1 MTKRIVIALGGN
13 AILTKDASATA
24 QQLALIKT
32 AHQLAVLLTANSDW
46 QIIITHGN
54 GPQVGN
60 LLLQQQRGSNSDLPA
75 MPLYTVGAMT
85 QGAIG
90 FWLANAL
97 TQAFMERGLTNDVVA
112 LVTRTVVDGQDKAF
126 QHPTKPI
133 GPFYSPKMAKHLQ
146 ALHPDWIILED
157 AGRGYRRMVASP
169 QPLNIVEAPIIQSL
183 VAQGVTLVAAGGGGI
198 PVVHAG
204 KSYAGIDAVIDKD
217 YSAAKLAELVDADIL
232 LILTTVQNVYLNYQ
246 TPQQTKLT
254 HISVAQAQQY
264 LDAGHFAPGSMQPKV
279 QAAMNFVRR
288 TDKTAVITSL
298 DNVTGYLQSGLGTI
312 ITN

>member
-1 MTKRIVIALGGN
+1 
-13 AILTKDASATA
+13 
-24 QQLALIKT
+24 
-32 AHQLAVLLTANSDW
+32 
-46 QIIITHGN
+46 
-54 GPQVGN
+54 
-60 LLLQQQRGSNSDLPA
+60 
-75 MPLYTVGAMT
+75 
-85 QGAIG
+85 
-90 FWLANAL
+90 
-97 TQAFMERGLTNDVVA
+97 
-112 LVTRTVVDGQDKAF
+112 
-126 QHPTKPI
+126 
-133 GPFYSPKMAKHLQ
+133 
-146 ALHPDWIILED
+146 
-157 AGRGYRRMVASP
+157 MVASP